1 MAKNVTQHIVTTG
14 TFLYMISIVMSVR
27 LVIELLLR
35 GVGGIGEGGEGCNEI
50 CQILKHSYT
59 YTISSQSRM

>member
-35 GVGGIGEGGEGCNEI
+35 GGGGNGEGGEGCNEI

-59 YTISSQSRM
+59 YTISSQCRM

>member
-35 GVGGIGEGGEGCNEI
+35 GGGIGEGGEGCNEI

>member
-14 TFLYMISIVMSVR
+14 TFLYMISIVMSVK
-27 LVIELLLR
+27 LVIELLMGR
-35 GVGGIGEGGEGCNEI
+35 VGGGDGEGGEGCNEI

-59 YTISSQSRM
+59 MYNFFSM